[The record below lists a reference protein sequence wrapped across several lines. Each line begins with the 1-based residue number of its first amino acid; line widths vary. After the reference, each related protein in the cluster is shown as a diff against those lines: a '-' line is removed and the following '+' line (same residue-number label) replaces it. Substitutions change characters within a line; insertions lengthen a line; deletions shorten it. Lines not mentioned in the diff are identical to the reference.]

1 MDLLM
6 AYLLSFLSYVLPFL
20 TILTVI
26 VFVHELGHYV
36 AARYNNVRVDIF
48 SIGFGYELFG
58 YTDRHGTRWKFGA
71 IPLGGYVK
79 MFGEVDI
86 LEISAQGGELL
97 PPKERSVA
105 FRHKKL
111 SQRAVIIAA
120 GPAMNFLFAILVFTL
135 IFMTLGQ
142 PITPPIVGEV
152 KPGSS
157 AEMAG
162 IQPGDRFI
170 AIDSRPVEQF
180 SDIQKY
186 VQLSNGTPL
195 EVHLQ
200 RDTTEFLIVITPNL
214 TERRDHLGK
223 IRRVPVLGVTM
234 SPSEP
239 TRVQRHTPLSALKQA
254 IQETYDVTRTALVA
268 FGQMLIGARD
278 TDELSGILRIAHF
291 SNLAVKGGFS
301 IVVTF
306 IAILSINLG
315 LVNLFPIPLL
325 DGGHLL
331 FYTIEAIR
339 RRPLTEKTQEYGLR
353 IGLILVFGLVLFAT
367 WNDLIQLG
375 VWDFLAGLIS

>member
-6 AYLLSFLSYVLPFL
+6 AYLLSFLTYILPFL
-20 TILTVI
+20 IILTVI
-26 VFVHELGHYV
+26 VFVHELGHYL
-36 AARYNNVRVDIF
+36 AARYNDVRVDVF

-58 YTDRHGTRWKFGA
+58 YTDRHGTRWKLGV

-79 MFGEVDI
+79 MFGEIDIVDI
-86 LEISAQGGELL
+86 GAKGGRLL
-97 PPKERSVA
+97 PPEDRSVS
-105 FRHKKL
+105 FRHKRL
-111 SQRAVIIAA
+111 SQRAFIIAA

-135 IFMTLGQ
+135 VFMTLGQ
-142 PITPPIVGEV
+142 PITPPVVGEI
-152 KPGSS
+152 KPGSA

-162 IQPGDRFI
+162 IRPGDRFI
-170 AIDSRPVEQF
+170 AIDSKPVEQF
-180 SDIQKY
+180 SDIQQY

-195 EVHLQ
+195 EVQLQ
-200 RDTTEFLIVITPNL
+200 REATELILVITPSI
-214 TERRDHLGK
+214 TERMDHLGN

-234 SPSEP
+234 SSSEP
-239 TRVQRHTPLSALKQA
+239 TRMRRHTPLSALKQA
-254 IQETYDVTRTALVA
+254 MHETYEVTRTALVA

-291 SNLAVKGGFS
+291 SGLAVKGGVS

-331 FYTIEAIR
+331 FYTIEGIR
-339 RRPLTEKTQEYGLR
+339 KRPLTERTQEYGLR
-353 IGLILVFGLVLFAT
+353 IGLMLVFGLVIFAT
-367 WNDLIQLG
+367 WNDLVQLG
-375 VWDFLAGLIS
+375 VWDFLTGLIS

>member
-6 AYLLSFLSYVLPFL
+6 AYLLSFLTYILPFL
-20 TILTVI
+20 IILTVI
-26 VFVHELGHYV
+26 VFVHELGHYM
-36 AARYNNVRVDIF
+36 AARYNDVRVDVF

-58 YTDRHGTRWKFGA
+58 YTDRHGTRWKLGV

-86 LEISAQGGELL
+86 VDIGAKGGHLL
-97 PPKERSVA
+97 PPEDRSVS
-105 FRHKKL
+105 FRHKRL
-111 SQRAVIIAA
+111 SQRAIIIAA

-135 IFMTLGQ
+135 VFMTLGQ
-142 PITPPIVGEV
+142 PITPPVVGEV
-152 KPGSS
+152 KPGSA
-157 AEMAG
+157 AEMAD
-162 IQPGDRFI
+162 IRPGDRFV

-180 SDIQKY
+180 ADIQQY
-186 VQLSNGTPL
+186 VQLSNGAPL
-195 EVHLQ
+195 EIHIQ
-200 RDTTEFLIVITPNL
+200 RETTELILVITPSI
-214 TERRDHLGK
+214 TERMDHLGN

-239 TRVQRHTPLSALKQA
+239 TRMQRHTPLSALKQA
-254 IQETYDVTRTALVA
+254 IHETYEVTRTALIA

-291 SNLAVKGGFS
+291 SGLAVKGGVS

-331 FYTIEAIR
+331 FYAVEGIR
-339 RRPLTEKTQEYGLR
+339 KRPLTERTQEYGLR
-353 IGLILVFGLVLFAT
+353 IGLMLVFGLVIFAT
-367 WNDLIQLG
+367 WNDLVQLG
-375 VWDFLAGLIS
+375 VWDFLTGLIS